1 MLRLGEQ
8 DKESNRMTLRR
19 VHSYELRAC
28 NMIRQIIRSWTR
40 GEGQRMAAALV
51 LVCLG
56 ALGGGCATTEKKGPT
71 YAEQVMNRPLPVTEG
86 EKQQECCW
94 LRGEIA
100 RQRALG
106 GYGSAMQDLATL
118 ESRASKA
125 GCVALR
131 TDAQTGAP
139 PASGSNYDT
148 CYMRCKQFTNKSNDV
163 CFDLCTK

>member
-1 MLRLGEQ
+1 
-8 DKESNRMTLRR
+8 MT
-19 VHSYELRAC
+19 
-28 NMIRQIIRSWTR
+28 RQTIRSWTR

-71 YAEQVMNRPLPVTEG
+71 YAEQVLNRPLPVTEG

-106 GYGSAMQDLATL
+106 GYGTATQDLATL

-125 GCVALR
+125 GCAALR